1 MQNQKVLIK
10 KNKLKMKKNVFKIVI
25 ASLIIIGG
33 LVFYSCQ
40 TDKKNEIEKPNK
52 SSITAKSMEFVGI
65 EHNQLLEE
73 SFQFL
78 KKEHRKNSYVART
91 IDNRKQRLE
100 DFLIS
105 RVESNN
111 KYSKESNELAVAN
124 IKKAFSSESTIASRV
139 SISNASRVSIS
150 NESTIDFPE
159 EIKGYLEDLDKI
171 LDQIGSNTDV
181 GEKISNLEKRIE
193 MDNKLTEKNLII
205 LFSATQT
212 AKYSYAYW
220 SKNADKWKFLSKE
233 GTLRAIRRSADSGSE
248 QGNSNSNS
256 GWETTKDIVKY
267 DVAGAAGGAAGAA
280 IVNVIPVAGQ
290 VAYGSAIVGGAVG
303 ASVTE
308 GVKKLLDWMI

>member
-1 MQNQKVLIK
+1 
-10 KNKLKMKKNVFKIVI
+10 MKKNVFKIVI

-78 KKEHRKNSYVART
+78 RKEHRKNSYVART

-124 IKKAFSSESTIASRV
+124 IKKAFSSESTIV
-139 SISNASRVSIS
+139 SRVSIS
-150 NESTIDFPE
+150 NESSIDFPE

-171 LDQIGSNTDV
+171 LDQIGSNIDV
-181 GEKISNLEKRIE
+181 GKKISNLEKRIE

-220 SKNADKWKFLSKE
+220 SKNGDKWKFLSKE
-233 GTLRAIRRSADSGSE
+233 GTLRAIRRSADSNSE
-248 QGNSNSNS
+248 QGNSNS

>member
-1 MQNQKVLIK
+1 
-10 KNKLKMKKNVFKIVI
+10 MKKNVFKIVI

-78 KKEHRKNSYVART
+78 RKEHRKNSYVART

-124 IKKAFSSESTIASRV
+124 IKKAFSSESTSV
-139 SISNASRVSIS
+139 SRVSIS
-150 NESTIDFPE
+150 NESSISISNESSISIDFPE

-181 GEKISNLEKRIE
+181 GKKISNLEKRIE

-233 GTLRAIRRSADSGSE
+233 GTLRAIRRSADSNSE
-248 QGNSNSNS
+248 QGNSNS

-290 VAYGSAIVGGAVG
+290 VAYGSAIVGGAVA

-308 GVKKLLDWMI
+308 GVKKLLDWVI

>member
-1 MQNQKVLIK
+1 
-10 KNKLKMKKNVFKIVI
+10 MKKNVFKIVI

-78 KKEHRKNSYVART
+78 RKEHRKNSYVART

-139 SISNASRVSIS
+139 SISN
-150 NESTIDFPE
+150 ESTIDLPE

-233 GTLRAIRRSADSGSE
+233 GTLRAIRRSADSDSE
-248 QGNSNSNS
+248 QGNSNS

>member
-1 MQNQKVLIK
+1 
-10 KNKLKMKKNVFKIVI
+10 MKKNVFKIVI

-139 SISNASRVSIS
+139 SISN
-150 NESTIDFPE
+150 ESTIDFPE

-233 GTLRAIRRSADSGSE
+233 GTLRAIRRSADSDSE
-248 QGNSNSNS
+248 QGNSNS